1 MADHLKLKGE
11 AKALKAL
18 VSNSAAN
25 DTILWSCAVTKARAW
40 HAHGSD
46 HGAAA
51 CARHAHSTCMCTA
64 QLHVHKHSMCVAQ
77 LLM

>member
-40 HAHGSD
+40 HGTCITCAPHVR
-46 HGAAA
+46 GAAA
-51 CARHAHSTCMCTA
+51 WGLHVCTA
-64 QLHVHKHSMCVAQ
+64 CVWRSC
-77 LLM
+77 

>member
-40 HAHGSD
+40 HGS
-46 HGAAA
+46 
-51 CARHAHSTCMCTA
+51 
-64 QLHVHKHSMCVAQ
+64 
-77 LLM
+77 

>member
-40 HAHGSD
+40 HVHRMRT
-46 HGAAA
+46 A
-51 CARHAHSTCMCTA
+51 CARRSCMGTA
-64 QLHVHKHSMCVAQ
+64 CVHGMCVAQ
-77 LLM
+77 LLV

>member
-25 DTILWSCAVTKARAW
+25 DTILWSCAVTKARACARACC
-40 HAHGSD
+40 AHG
-46 HGAAA
+46 
-51 CARHAHSTCMCTA
+51 T
-64 QLHVHKHSMCVAQ
+64 
-77 LLM
+77 